1 MRRRDKA
8 LEGSFMKSASSRFIP
23 GLPSALL
30 AALAVVAIGSSPL
43 PAVPG
48 QAQIG
53 GAASN
58 PLKVAGPEKCGECHK
73 SEFAAWQKTHHAN
86 TFLEMHR
93 KPDAAEIV
101 KKLGGKRIKQNEHC
115 LQCHY
120 TQGLKESEPAA
131 LWGVTCESCHGQAK
145 EWIDVHNDYGG
156 KGSKKETETADHKKL
171 RLEKTAAAGMIR
183 PADTYQTA
191 ANCYSCHTVPDE
203 ELVNKGGHKPR
214 SDFDLV
220 AWSQGEVRH
229 NYFYS
234 ADKKNREA
242 SPAHKLVL
250 YVTGKGLDLEY
261 SLRAAAKATT
271 AGPFVDNAARSAAS
285 AVAKL
290 KEVQA
295 AQAIPEVAEMIAA
308 GSGASVKPGN
318 GVALNKA
325 ADAVAAAN
333 QKFGKG
339 NDGSKLSAL
348 GKLVPPAGSSKGTA
362 QP

>member
-1 MRRRDKA
+1 
-8 LEGSFMKSASSRFIP
+8 MKSAGSRFLP
-23 GLPSALL
+23 SVPSALFAAL
-30 AALAVVAIGSSPL
+30 AALAIGANAL

-48 QAQIG
+48 QSQIG
-53 GAASN
+53 GAAHD
-58 PLKVAGPEKCGECHK
+58 PLKVVGPEKCGECHK
-73 SEFAAWQKTHHAN
+73 SELAVWQKTHHAN

-93 KPDAAEIV
+93 KPEAAEIV

-120 TQGLKESEPAA
+120 TQGLKEGEPAA

-145 EWIDVHNDYGG
+145 EWIDVHNEYGG
-156 KGSKKETETADHKKL
+156 KGSKKETETAEHMKL
-171 RLEKTAAAGMIR
+171 RLEKTSATGMIR
-183 PADTYQTA
+183 PADTYHAA

-203 ELVNKGGHKPR
+203 DLVNKGGHKAR

-220 AWSQGEVRH
+220 SWSQGEVRH

-242 SPAHKLVL
+242 SPAHKRVL

-261 SLRAAAKATT
+261 SLRAAAKATS
-271 AGPFVDNAARSAAS
+271 AGPFVDNAAKSAAS
-285 AVAKL
+285 ALAKL

-295 AQAIPEVAEMIAA
+295 AQPTPEVAEMIAA
-308 GSGASVKPGN
+308 GSGASLKAGN
-318 GVALNKA
+318 AAALNKA
-325 ADAVAAAN
+325 ADAVGAAN

-348 GKLVPPAGSSKGTA
+348 DRLVPAASSYKGIA

>member
-1 MRRRDKA
+1 MEFTAPRIFAAARTV
-8 LEGSFMKSASSRFIP
+8 FT
-23 GLPSALL
+23 
-30 AALAVVAIGSSPL
+30 AALAAAALFMNPPSVY
-43 PAVPG
+43 G
-48 QAQIG
+48 QSQIG
-53 GAASN
+53 GAARD
-58 PLKVAGPEKCGECHK
+58 PAKVVGPERCGECHK
-73 SEFAAWQKTHHAN
+73 SEIAAWQKTHHST

-93 KPDAAEIV
+93 KPEAAEIV

-120 TQGLKESEPAA
+120 TQGIKEGEPAA

-156 KGSKKETETADHKKL
+156 KGVTKETETADHKKQ
-171 RLEKTAAAGMIR
+171 RIEKTAAAGMIR
-183 PADTYQTA
+183 PADTYHAA

-203 ELVNKGGHKPR
+203 ELVNKGGHAAR

-220 AWSQGEVRH
+220 SWSQGEVRH

-242 SPAHKLVL
+242 SAAHKRVL

-261 SLRAAAKATT
+261 SLRAGAKATA
-271 AGPFVDNAARSAAS
+271 AGPFLDNASKSVAAALAR
-285 AVAKL
+285 L
-290 KEVQA
+290 KEIQA

-308 GSGASVKPGN
+308 ASSAEVKPGN
-318 GVALNKA
+318 AASLNKS
-325 ADAVAAAN
+325 ADSVAAAN
-333 QKFGKG
+333 RKFSES
-339 NDGSKLSAL
+339 NDGSKLS
-348 GKLVPPAGSSKGTA
+348 GIDKLLPQASSYKGTA